1 MRALPPSRTWAWKH
15 KPHISVCKYEYMY
28 VYKDAQTNPHKHVC
42 FNRCSNTLSAHMDM
56 WWHWMSWWL
65 PSSMRASLIEVL
77 KWVGWGIVDVG
88 GSPGPHKKNEG
99 CPHACECNSLLIHLA
114 PSDGCKIN
122 LYFSLWPLSACTS
135 PVMVAAVSCRNF
147 MLNLLWWVLG
157 NNVLKLGLDI
167 EYGDSNVHWHPRQGV
182 LIAHVGAAMI
192 HCTAF
197 RMDIHYV
204 SGL

>member
-1 MRALPPSRTWAWKH
+1 M
-15 KPHISVCKYEYMY
+15 
-28 VYKDAQTNPHKHVC
+28 
-42 FNRCSNTLSAHMDM
+42 
-56 WWHWMSWWL
+56 
-65 PSSMRASLIEVL
+65 
-77 KWVGWGIVDVG
+77 DVG

-99 CPHACECNSLLIHLA
+99 CPHACECNSLLFHLA

-122 LYFSLWPLSACTS
+122 LYLSLWPLSACTS
-135 PVMVAAVSCRNF
+135 PVMVAAVSYRNF

-157 NNVLKLGLDI
+157 NNVVKLGLDI
-167 EYGDSNVHWHPRQGV
+167 EYNDSNVHWHPRQGV

-197 RMDIHYV
+197 RMDFHYV